1 MDQTG
6 KTLLS
11 VRDLEVIYD
20 HVIAALGGVSL
31 DVCAGEI
38 VALLGANGAGKS
50 TTLKAISGL
59 VRAERGE
66 VVAGTVRYDG
76 RDYRDGSAADLV
88 RNGLVLVLEG
98 RHCFPQLTVEENL
111 LAGALSSAASR
122 ADLRERLERM
132 YAYFPRLRMLRR
144 KQAGYASGGEQQ
156 MVAIARALMAEPR
169 LVLLDEPSMGLAPQ
183 IVAEIF
189 QIVRDLNTREG
200 VSFLLAEQ
208 NATQALALADRG
220 VILEGGK
227 VVASDSSEALRARDD
242 VKAFYLGVNQGGR
255 ASFRHARYDR
265 PATAAARHAKA
276 AGAA

>member
-1 MDQTG
+1 MHETG
-6 KTLLS
+6 KPLLS

-20 HVIAALGGVSL
+20 HVIVGVRDVSL
-31 DVCAGEI
+31 DVCSGEI

-66 VVAGTVRYDG
+66 IVAGTVHYDRRDG
-76 RDYRDGSAADLV
+76 REATAAELV
-88 RNGLVLVLEG
+88 RDGLVLVLEG

-111 LAGALSSAASR
+111 LAGALSRKMARS
-122 ADLRERLERM
+122 DLRERLERM
-132 YAYFPRLRMLRR
+132 YVYFPRLRLLRR

-156 MVAIARALMAEPR
+156 MVAIARALMSGPR

-189 QIVRDLNTREG
+189 QIVRHLNEAEG

-227 VVASDSSEALRARDD
+227 VVASDSSEALRGRDD
-242 VKAFYLGVNQGGR
+242 VKASYLGVDQGRR
-255 ASFRHARYDR
+255 ASFRNARYDR
-265 PATAAARHAKA
+265 PKGFGGRSMPAAVEL
-276 AGAA
+276 